1 MVVVYAFTVQGA
13 PFLSRLPCDLAHQ
26 MTGMFPY
33 GGRESGTRM
42 VYSVVGVVGA
52 VRLQAVENLSELY
65 ITVLD

>member
-42 VYSVVGVVGA
+42 VYSVVVGSGGSQ
-52 VRLQAVENLSELY
+52 VTSGRKFV
-65 ITVLD
+65 